1 MVWDFLTGFL
11 YRQCAGMLNSYI
23 HSCSHTAS
31 ILFVGRPQGL
41 LLAQALFDTAGK
53 ENLLGLGDG
62 FMSWEILG
70 ILNLAQPLK
79 VSREKPNYWIKVGTE
94 LLKNILIFFLCLNM
108 DKISYEI

>member
-31 ILFVGRPQGL
+31 ILFGGRPQGL
-41 LLAQALFDTAGK
+41 MFAQALFDTAGK
-53 ENLLGLGDG
+53 ESLLGLGDG

-70 ILNLAQPLK
+70 ILNLVQSIPLK
-79 VSREKPNYWIKVGTE
+79 VSREKPNYWIKVDIE
-94 LLKNILIFFLCLNM
+94 LLKNILIFCLCSNM
-108 DKISYEI
+108 DKIS